1 MSTITLCRMCD
12 SGACT
17 DPDLGTINSSLDGA
31 NKQPRYFYTSVCTM
45 LPYIFPNIRKRA
57 STITSSSMCG
67 SLYDEIIEEDIIN
80 DDFAVTTSTKKQR
93 YCMIIFRRTLVN

>member
-1 MSTITLCRMCD
+1 
-12 SGACT
+12 
-17 DPDLGTINSSLDGA
+17 
-31 NKQPRYFYTSVCTM
+31 M

-67 SLYDEIIEEDIIN
+67 SLYDEIIEGDIIN

-93 YCMIIFRRTLVN
+93 YTA